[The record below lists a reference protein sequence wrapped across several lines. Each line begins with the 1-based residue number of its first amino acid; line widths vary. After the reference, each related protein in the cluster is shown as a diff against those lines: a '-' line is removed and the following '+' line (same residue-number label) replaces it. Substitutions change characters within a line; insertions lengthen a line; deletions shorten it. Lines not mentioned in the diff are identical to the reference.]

1 MIDPRFKVVALRD
14 GTVEVSWPEN
24 GRMIVA
30 RLNEAGALVTPTLLS
45 LPIRRNGDR
54 YGADGLA
61 VPVPRKVDPARPT
74 YATVLSIIR
83 GQWRAI
89 WSEAERQRI
98 EAVERVAAS
107 RYKAECELFV
117 ERVGILSAM
126 ASARVAMQLAE
137 GRPLGVIQYEIRE
150 FLEVWAC

>member
-14 GTVEVSWPEN
+14 GTVEVSWPD
-24 GRMIVA
+24 GDRMIVA
-30 RLNEAGALVTPTLLS
+30 RLNEEAALVTPTLLS
-45 LPIRRNGDR
+45 LRLGP
-54 YGADGLA
+54 APKT
-61 VPVPRKVDPARPT
+61 PVVDPARKVDPARPT

-137 GRPLGVIQYEIRE
+137 GRHLDSVKFEIRSY
-150 FLEVWAC
+150 LEEWGAGD